1 MGGAALQ
8 RLGLH
13 HGGAAASVE
22 SACCGAQVTLLC
34 KLGMT
39 KVELRRLAVGHARF
53 FSFTAR
59 ATRPKLLLLRTQAC
73 SPVSLKTMILVRLPN
88 TPERHGVS

>member
-1 MGGAALQ
+1 M
-8 RLGLH
+8 
-13 HGGAAASVE
+13 
-22 SACCGAQVTLLC
+22 TLLC

-39 KVELRRLAVGHARF
+39 KVELRRLAAGHARF

-73 SPVSLKTMILVRLPN
+73 PPTSLKTIILVRLHIMR
-88 TPERHGVS
+88 EHHGVP